1 MALEEYRRKRNFERT
16 PEPRGGEG
24 ATRPAAGEATG
35 AAPAVARAVPV
46 EWDALP
52 AGERFCVQMHRA
64 SRLHWDLRLEHAGV
78 LLSWAVPKGP
88 TLDNA
93 VRRLAM
99 HVEDHPVEYGDFEGI
114 IPEGYGAGTV
124 MLWDAGTRTWEPET
138 AADVDAALRAGEL
151 KFVLHG
157 AKLRGRFALVHTGAR
172 SGSGENSWLLIK
184 KKGDEAVRGWDAGSP
199 DNAWSV
205 KTRRTMEEIA
215 AGRGAHA
222 EEIWRSG
229 DEQLVDLIGDAPRR
243 QPPAELRPML
253 AERVD
258 RPFTADG
265 WLWELKY
272 DGVRAL
278 VTVRDGAVSVCG
290 RKGRDETAR
299 YPELRAVAGALL
311 LRDAVV
317 DGEIVAFG
325 EDGRPSFERLQSRIN
340 VGRDVDVAR
349 AAASVPVAF
358 AAFDLLWADGRDL
371 RDLPLERRKR
381 ALRAVLRDAPGVV
394 YVDHVENE
402 GVAFFDAVKAQGLEG
417 VVGKQAGSRYESGR
431 RSRCWVK
438 VKAWNTQDCVIC
450 GWTAG
455 RGGRGELGALILGV
469 YEADRL
475 VHVGQAGSGLDGAMI
490 RTLLDMLR
498 PLRSD
503 ACPFDALPQIQERAT
518 WVKPEAVCEVR
529 FTEWTTAGTLRH
541 PTFLRPRPDV
551 APRDCARERP
561 LDPAAVLGAT
571 AAVTAPPRRP
581 RRAAAVSPP
590 QRDARAK
597 RQPDAPAE
605 PQPDCVP
612 WPGPSP
618 EIAESLE
625 RLAAARANATVEIA
639 GRQLKLTNLDKVFWP
654 RQGFT
659 KRDLIAHYVRFGE
672 LILPYLRDRP
682 LSTHVYPDGV
692 DGPHFWRKDKP
703 AHAPEWIE
711 SWRYEGDEAVKD
723 WILPNEVATIAWVA
737 NAGVIDMHPWHS
749 RYDAPY
755 QPDWAVFD
763 LDPFEPATFADVR
776 DIGRLV
782 KAALDHYGLRGYPKV
797 SGQTGLQIYVP
808 IRRGPSYDTVR
819 NWVEEVGR
827 AIGRVMP
834 EKITW
839 DWSVSKRTGKLRIDY
854 TQNII
859 NKTIAAPYAVR
870 PEDGA
875 PVSMPVAWE
884 ELDDPGL
891 RPDAWN
897 IRNAE
902 ARAREVGDPFRG
914 VLRGDQDL
922 PVS

>member
-1 MALEEYRRKRNFERT
+1 MPLDEYRRKRNFERT

-24 ATRPAAGEATG
+24 AGRAA
-35 AAPAVARAVPV
+35 AAPGARFPG
-46 EWDALP
+46 WDALP

-64 SRLHWDLRLEHAGV
+64 TRLHWDLRLEHAGV

-93 VRRLAM
+93 TRRLAM
-99 HVEDHPVEYGDFEGI
+99 HVEDHPVEYGEFEGV

-124 MLWDAGTRTWEPET
+124 MLWDAGTREWEPET
-138 AADVDAALRAGEL
+138 AADVDAALRQGEL
-151 KFVLHG
+151 KFVLRG

-172 SGSGENSWLLIK
+172 SGGGENSWLLIK
-184 KKGDEAVRGWDAGSP
+184 KKGEEVVPGWDAGAP
-199 DNAWSV
+199 GNAWSV
-205 KTRRTMEEIA
+205 KTGRTMEEIA
-215 AGRGAHA
+215 AGRGARA
-222 EEIWRSG
+222 EEIWRSQ
-229 DEQLVDLIGDAPRR
+229 DEQLTDLLDGAPRR
-243 QPPAELRPML
+243 ALPRDVRPML

-258 RPFTADG
+258 RPFAAGG

-278 VTVRDGAVSVCG
+278 VTVHDGAVSVSG

-299 YPELRAVAGALL
+299 YPELRAVADALL

-317 DGEIVAFG
+317 DGEIVAFTAEG
-325 EDGRPSFERLQSRIN
+325 KPSFERLQSRIN
-340 VGRDVDVAR
+340 VGSDTDVAR
-349 AAASVPVAF
+349 AAAAVPVAF
-358 AAFDLLWADGRDL
+358 AAFDMLWADGRDL
-371 RDLPLERRKR
+371 RDLPLSRRKR
-381 ALRAVLRDAPGVV
+381 ALRAVLRDMPGVV

-417 VVGKQAGSRYESGR
+417 VVGKQADSRYESGR

-438 VKAWNTQDCVIC
+438 VKAWNTQDCVVC

-455 RGGRGELGALILGV
+455 RGGRGPLGALVLGV
-469 YEADRL
+469 HEGERL
-475 VHVGQAGSGLDGAMI
+475 VHAGQAGSGLDGAMI
-490 RTLLDMLR
+490 RQLLDTLT
-498 PLRSD
+498 PLRTD
-503 ACPFDALPQIQERAT
+503 ACPFDVAPQTQEKVT
-518 WVKPEAVCEVR
+518 WVRPETCCEVR

-541 PTFLRPRPDV
+541 PTFLRMRPDV
-551 APRDCARERP
+551 APRDCVRERP
-561 LDPAAVLGAT
+561 LDPADVIS
-571 AAVTAPPRRP
+571 
-581 RRAAAVSPP
+581 SPS
-590 QRDARAK
+590 RAK
-597 RQPDAPAE
+597 RAAPTPQHRKPQEPPPDRVA
-605 PQPDCVP
+605 

-618 EIAESLE
+618 EIQDSLD
-625 RLAAARANATVEIA
+625 RLAKAKPNSTVEIA
-639 GRQLKLTNLDKVFWP
+639 GRQVRLTNLDKPFWP
-654 RQGFT
+654 RQGYT

-672 LILPYLRDRP
+672 LIVPYLRDRP

-703 AHAPEWIE
+703 AHAPDWIE

-723 WILPNEVATIAWVA
+723 WILPNEVATVAWVA

-749 RYDAPY
+749 RFDAPH

-763 LDPFEPATFADVR
+763 LDPFEPATFDDVR

-782 KAALDHYGLRGYPKV
+782 KAALDHYGLRGLPKV

-808 IRRGPSYDTVR
+808 VRRGPDYDTVR
-819 NWVEEVGR
+819 GWVEEVGR
-827 AIGRVMP
+827 AIGRVVP
-834 EKITW
+834 EKVTW

-870 PEDGA
+870 PEEGA
-875 PVSMPVAWE
+875 PVSMPIAWE
-884 ELDDPGL
+884 ELDDRRL

-902 ARAREVGDPFRG
+902 ARAREVGDLFRG

-922 PVS
+922 PLS